1 MIKPFVFIFLF
12 IAWTLGSTGCG
23 NEKETEPGKEI
34 YQSAAKVPISPLINA
49 SEIDCELKV
58 GHIFALDG
66 KKSKDTGQ
74 LEILKAYDEP
84 KDPDHPRPDAGALR
98 FTFSDLKS
106 RRPRLKGIPYQKA
119 EFEDLIVL
127 SNDAGG
133 AVVSFLI
140 QKSTGGVIRTI
151 GFIGE
156 ERPIGDVYA
165 GSCRMIR

>member
-1 MIKPFVFIFLF
+1 MFKKLAMLSILFLGTFLF
-12 IAWTLGSTGCG
+12 WACKKESETAPGSQA
-23 NEKETEPGKEI
+23 
-34 YQSAAKVPISPLINA
+34 YQSAAKLPLSPLINA
-49 SEIDCELKV
+49 NEIDCELKL
-58 GHIFALDG
+58 GTIFTLDG
-66 KKSKDTGQ
+66 KKSRDSGQ
-74 LEILKAYDEP
+74 LEILRADDAP
-84 KDPDHPRPDAGALR
+84 KDPDHPRPDAGSLR
-98 FTFSDLKS
+98 FGFTDLKS

-127 SNDAGG
+127 SNDVGG

-156 ERPIGDVYA
+156 ERPIGDVYV